1 MQTTTLDITG
11 MTCASCVRRVE
22 RALGKVDGVETAN
35 VNFASETA
43 LVTSDPAV
51 PVETLIAAV
60 EKAGYAAK
68 PVAPDRSRGT
78 GREDHARRTLMLV
91 IFGAVLGIPTVVL
104 AMSMD
109 IAGIYIAG
117 DARLHAWIVLALAT
131 PIQIVL
137 GWRYYKGS
145 VASLRHLNPN
155 MDVLIALGTTAA
167 YAFGFWV
174 VVFDKPYDMFFDTSA
189 AVLVF
194 ITLGKYFEER
204 SKGAASSA
212 ISALLGLSAKSARI
226 IRDGAE
232 VEVPIDQVRIGDI
245 FVVRPGEKVAVD
257 GIVRDGHSTLDEAM
271 ITGESI
277 PVEKRAGD
285 HVIGGTVNQ
294 NGVVRVEATAVG
306 EGTML
311 SRMAKMVEEAQGSK
325 APIQKLVDQVAA
337 VFVPVVIVI
346 AMGTFLAWGLFTNPA
361 NVWSDSQWIT
371 AMRAAVAVLVI
382 ACPCALGLAT
392 PTAIMVGTGIGA
404 ERGILI
410 KNAEVLER
418 TRALDVIVLDKTGT
432 LTEGRPQVTD
442 VIPTR
447 LMPEGQLL
455 TLVAAAEQNSD
466 HPLSRAIVD
475 AATEAGYTLPA
486 ATNFESVTARGV
498 IADVPSPLEGEGLPQ
513 AGVRAPATIP
523 SPRVGEHDAQ
533 SRERGSAQSAN
544 ATNPSP
550 PEGEGQPQAGVRA
563 PLHIIAGNRRL
574 IDEHNI
580 EIDAAAHAEL
590 DRLESAGRTV
600 IFAAIDGRL
609 EGVIGIADEVKKNAP
624 RAVAALQALGL
635 RVIMMTGDNER
646 AAAAVASAVGMREYR
661 AAAQPEDKLALVKS
675 LQAEGLSV
683 AMVGDGVNDAPA
695 LAQAEIGI
703 AMSTGTDVAI
713 EAGDITLLNGDIS
726 KVAEAIALSRS
737 TLTTIRQNLVW
748 AFGYNV
754 VAIPI
759 AALGLLNPIIAGAA
773 MAFSSVSVMANSLR
787 LRSKARQIAE
797 RSGNTYTTEASG
809 GFLSANAAPALSMV
823 AAAVVLIVPLLV
835 FTGIDR
841 GWFASTPAVGPREV
855 RVELS
860 NFNVGLSR
868 KQITAGDVTL
878 LVEHESEAGH
888 MRDANMPGQ
897 THDLIVIRKN
907 SDGTSEVVAR
917 TAALTNGEK
926 QSLNVQLIPGT
937 YEFSCDVVEKIHNT
951 PVSHYAEGMHKT
963 FTVTAA
969 EASQPSARAR

>member
-22 RALGKVDGVETAN
+22 RALAKIDGVETAN

-43 LVTSDPAV
+43 LVTSDAAV

-68 PVAPDRSRGT
+68 PVAPDRSRGS

-91 IFGAVLGIPTVVL
+91 IFGAVLGVPTVVL

-117 DARLHAWIVLALAT
+117 DMRLHAWIVLALAT
-131 PIQIVL
+131 PIQVVL

-145 VASLRHLNPN
+145 IASLRHLNPN
-155 MDVLIALGTTAA
+155 MDVLIALGTSAA

-212 ISALLGLSAKSARI
+212 ISALLGLSAKSARV

-232 VEVPIDQVRIGDI
+232 VEVPIEQVRVGDI

-257 GIVRDGHSTLDEAM
+257 GVVRDGHSTLDEAM

-285 HVIGGTVNQ
+285 RVIGSTVNQ

-346 AMGTFLAWGLFTNPA
+346 AMGTFLAWGLFTTPA
-361 NVWSDSQWIT
+361 HVWSDSQWIT

-447 LMPEGQLL
+447 LIPEGQLL

-475 AATEAGYTLPA
+475 AAIEAGYELPA
-486 ATNFESVTARGV
+486 ATDFESITARGV
-498 IADVPSPLEGEGLPQ
+498 IAIVTPSPPVGEGWPQ
-513 AGVRAPATIP
+513 AGV
-523 SPRVGEHDAQ
+523 
-533 SRERGSAQSAN
+533 RGSAQSAK
-544 ATNPSP
+544 ADVPSP
-550 PEGEGQPQAGVRA
+550 PEGEGQPQAGVRV
-563 PLHIIAGNRRL
+563 IAGNRRM

-590 DRLESAGRTV
+590 DRLEAAGRTV

-646 AAAAVASAVGMREYR
+646 AAAAVASAVGLHEYR
-661 AAAQPEDKLALVKS
+661 ASAQPEDKLALVKS
-675 LQAEGLSV
+675 LQTEGLSV

-754 VAIPI
+754 IAIPI

-797 RSGNTYTTEASG
+797 RSGNTYATEASG

-823 AAAVVLIVPLLV
+823 AAAIVLVVPLLV

-841 GWFASTPAVGPREV
+841 GWFASAPAVGPREV

-860 NFNVGLSR
+860 NFSVALSR

-878 LVEHESEAGH
+878 LVEHASEAGH
-888 MRDANMPGQ
+888 MRDTSMPGQ
-897 THDLIVIRKN
+897 THDLIVMRKN
-907 SDGTSEVVAR
+907 ADGSSEVVAR
-917 TAALTNGEK
+917 SSTLTNGEK
-926 QSLNVQLIPGT
+926 QTLNVQLTPGN
-937 YEFSCDVVEKIHNT
+937 YEFSCDIVEQIHNT
-951 PVSHYAEGMHKT
+951 TVSHYAEGMHKT
-963 FTVTAA
+963 FTVTGQNQTRRSEGAY
-969 EASQPSARAR
+969 R